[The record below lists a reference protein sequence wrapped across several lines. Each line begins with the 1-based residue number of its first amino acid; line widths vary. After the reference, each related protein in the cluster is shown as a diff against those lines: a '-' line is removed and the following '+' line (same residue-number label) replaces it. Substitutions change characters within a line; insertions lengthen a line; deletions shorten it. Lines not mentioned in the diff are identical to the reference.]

1 MNHVEVLLVLMSL
14 FGMASLISRLSRQGL
29 ALSFLYAHIAVCFT
43 LYFGGLVHSL
53 ALTAEVVRLIGWVS
67 FATLSLPALI
77 ANPGAIK
84 RHANAFLFIMLTAFY
99 LQTLTPNYYSF
110 AIVDDYNHWGAVSRI
125 MALYD
130 RFVISSDPI
139 SVKDYPPGLANIH
152 YLYTSLVGYRDSLTL
167 FAQGVFVYACLA
179 IPFQM
184 LDRPSGD
191 FRPWAF
197 SLLLLSSLSL
207 TWIFFLGLHTLWADL
222 PLGLLFGL
230 ALWVYF
236 SSEDPNISRLLK
248 LAPLLL
254 CMVLMKQMG
263 LVFVALAALILL
275 VDIVFASKKSMI
287 RGAMLIAMLVIVAIV
302 IDSAWKGYLREQGI
316 QRTFQSN
323 FDVIEVFKAFI
334 PAYSTIRQKITI
346 EVFINH
352 FFAKTHFTTYWII
365 LSLVAALGAYK
376 SSPNEKKRSMLF
388 NIGAGYAGLFLYL
401 ALLLVLYMFSFS
413 EFEGT
418 RVASL
423 NRYTNTYLLGLLVGF
438 GGVFATNAVSGTI
451 WAAKKRWIGVMAFL
465 FIAPHIGRAVND
477 MVNSYAGASPRYE
490 AVQIRL
496 QADRV
501 NALTGNDARIY
512 YLWAGGSNDESVIF
526 NYGIYPRTSNRTCSN
541 IRPKGVKI
549 DVSDPWACSIDLG
562 QFEAQLAN
570 YDYIFIGR
578 SSEEFKT
585 PFLEPYGVNESA
597 TGDLFAITGKPSA
610 IRFQKLAP

>member
-1 MNHVEVLLVLMSL
+1 
-14 FGMASLISRLSRQGL
+14 
-29 ALSFLYAHIAVCFT
+29 
-43 LYFGGLVHSL
+43 
-53 ALTAEVVRLIGWVS
+53 
-67 FATLSLPALI
+67 
-77 ANPGAIK
+77 
-84 RHANAFLFIMLTAFY
+84 
-99 LQTLTPNYYSF
+99 
-110 AIVDDYNHWGAVSRI
+110 
-125 MALYD
+125 MALND
-130 RFVISSDPI
+130 RFVNSSDLFG
-139 SVKDYPPGLANIH
+139 VKDYPPGLANIH
-152 YLYTSLVGYRDSLTL
+152 YFYTSLAGYRDSLTL
-167 FAQGVFVYACLA
+167 FAQGTFIYACLA
-179 IPFQM
+179 VLFQA
-184 LDRPSGD
+184 LDRAYGEV
-191 FRPWAF
+191 RPWPF
-197 SLLLLSSLSL
+197 LLLFLSSLSL

-230 ALWVYF
+230 VLWTYF
-236 SSEDPNISRLLK
+236 SSDEPIQNRVIK
-248 LAPLLL
+248 LAPVLL

-263 LVFVALAALILL
+263 LVFVAIAVLI
-275 VDIVFASKKSMI
+275 
-287 RGAMLIAMLVIVAIV
+287 MLVNVVFTSEKRMAREGILVVMLLIIAIA
-302 IDSAWKGYLREQGI
+302 IDWTWKAYLKEQGI
-316 QRTFQSN
+316 QRTFQSS
-323 FDVIEVFKAFI
+323 FGIVDVFKAFI
-334 PAYSTIRQKITI
+334 PAYSSDRQKITI
-346 EVFINH
+346 EVFVNH
-352 FFAKTHFTTYWII
+352 FFAKTHFTTYWI
-365 LSLVAALGAYK
+365 LLTLVAALGAYK

-438 GGVFATNAVSGTI
+438 GGVFAANAVSGEI

-512 YLWAGGSNDESVIF
+512 YLWARGSNDESVIF

-541 IRPKGVKI
+541 IRPKSVKI

-585 PFLEPYGVNESA
+585 SFLEPYGVNEST